1 MPVFDNE
8 KIKKIISLEKL
19 LTENIGARG
28 DKPIETADLQVSLI
42 QIYSYTDDKDWDETV
57 QSLSTEEE
65 KNAFNN
71 IVKFQSILENTLKK
85 KSDASQKQYQQIR
98 KKVNDPMEIAL
109 ELKAI
114 DDEILRY
121 ENREVPDAIPHN
133 DITKISYFD
142 AKNRKKYIENLK
154 RIVDSDSYVQLEF
167 SNTKYDELN
176 KEEKLYILEA
186 DFSSIVDMI
195 TSDVEKELNMAI
207 LKESDKK
214 EALIKGKERKY
225 TKKIDSIIL
234 EDEYKKA
241 SKDEKPLI
249 MARRKEEIYAEMNA
263 DKELKAAKL
272 KLENEWAN
280 KVNILVIQAEIK
292 AMTVFTKTVEQTIEK
307 RKERL
312 KEHAEKNYFQA
323 KPKVK
328 SALSSRSRRKPK
340 TDAKVVINDIEP
352 KVEVKV
358 EGNDIKP
365 EKQAEAVKPKEKEK
379 IVSLLDERIKNEKEL
394 LKKIEKMNQDELNTK
409 YSKKQKARVGAR
421 LTTNMAKGGFVG
433 DKGTSYVIDLN
444 ESKFIKTNLAA
455 YARIYGRELAACV
468 STFYQDKKDFR
479 IAQDNHFAR
488 LKAIHN
494 ILAGN
499 KKFGFTSNS
508 TEYTRLLDTLTDFEK
523 KCKDNGWDKLLDPDK
538 QDISKLTHEEI
549 IGRRDMYRALHDV
562 YEAACDYMKAKGPG
576 AKSFSHGEKRYELAY
591 LLCNEIYNFGGHA
604 AECESRIS
612 QISKDIKNHKTE
624 LNNSTKQIANQG
636 NARAELSKKYEK
648 DIDAEL
654 KKMGIEVNMDK
665 PENFIDNNIKNKNSN
680 MIV

>member
-19 LTENIGARG
+19 LAENIGAKG

-85 KSDASQKQYQQIR
+85 KSDAGQKQYQLIR

-109 ELKAI
+109 ELMAI

-121 ENREVPDAIPHN
+121 ENRKVPNAIPHN
-133 DITKISYFD
+133 EETEIRYLD

-167 SNTKYDELN
+167 SNMKYDELN
-176 KEEKLYILEA
+176 KEERLYILEA
-186 DFSSIVDMI
+186 DFSTIVDMI

-207 LKESDKK
+207 LRESNKK

-225 TKKIDSIIL
+225 TKKIDGIIL

-249 MARRKEEIYAEMNA
+249 MARRKEKIYAEMNA
-263 DKELKAAKL
+263 DKELKEAKL
-272 KLENEWAN
+272 KIENDWAN

-292 AMTVFTKTVEQTIEK
+292 AMTVFTTTVEETIEI
-307 RKERL
+307 RKKRL

-328 SALSSRSRRKPK
+328 SALSSRTRRKPK
-340 TDAKVVINDIEP
+340 TDAKVVINDIKP

-365 EKQAEAVKPKEKEK
+365 KEKEK
-379 IVSLLDERIKNEKEL
+379 IVSLPDERIINEEEL
-394 LKKIEKMNQDELNTK
+394 LKKIEKMNQDAINTK
-409 YSKKQKARVGAR
+409 YTKKQRARIGAR

-444 ESKFIKTNLAA
+444 ENKFIKTNLAA

-549 IGRRDMYRALHDV
+549 LGRRDMYRALHDV
-562 YEAACDYMKAKGPG
+562 YEAACDYMKAKGPA

-624 LNNSTKQIANQG
+624 LSNFTKQIVNQG
-636 NARAELSKKYEK
+636 NARDELSKKYQK

-654 KKMGIEVNMDK
+654 KKMGIDVKLDQ
-665 PENFIDNNIKNKNSN
+665 PENFIDNNIKNNNPN

>member
-19 LTENIGARG
+19 LAENIGAKG

-85 KSDASQKQYQQIR
+85 KSDAGQKQYQLIR

-109 ELKAI
+109 ELMAI

-121 ENREVPDAIPHN
+121 ENRKVPNAIPHN
-133 DITKISYFD
+133 EETEIRYLD

-167 SNTKYDELN
+167 SNMKYDELN
-176 KEEKLYILEA
+176 KEERLYILEA
-186 DFSSIVDMI
+186 DFSTIVDMI

-207 LKESDKK
+207 LRESNKK

-225 TKKIDSIIL
+225 TKKIDGIIL

-249 MARRKEEIYAEMNA
+249 MARRKEKIYAEMNA
-263 DKELKAAKL
+263 DKELKEAKL
-272 KLENEWAN
+272 KIENDWAN

-292 AMTVFTKTVEQTIEK
+292 AMTVFTTTVEETIEI
-307 RKERL
+307 RKKRL

-328 SALSSRSRRKPK
+328 SALSSRTRRKPK
-340 TDAKVVINDIEP
+340 TDAKVVINDIKP

-365 EKQAEAVKPKEKEK
+365 KEKEK
-379 IVSLLDERIKNEKEL
+379 IVSLPDERIINEEEL
-394 LKKIEKMNQDELNTK
+394 LKKIEKMNQDAINTK
-409 YSKKQKARVGAR
+409 YTKKQRARIGAR

-444 ESKFIKTNLAA
+444 ENKFIKTNLAA

-549 IGRRDMYRALHDV
+549 LGRRDMYRALHDV
-562 YEAACDYMKAKGPG
+562 YEAACDYMKAKEPA

-624 LNNSTKQIANQG
+624 LSNFTKQIVNQG
-636 NARAELSKKYEK
+636 NARDELSKKYQK

-654 KKMGIEVNMDK
+654 KKMGIDVKLDQ
-665 PENFIDNNIKNKNSN
+665 PENFIDNNIKNNNPN

>member
-234 EDEYKKA
+234 EDEYRKA
-241 SKDEKPLI
+241 SKDE
-249 MARRKEEIYAEMNA
+249 
-263 DKELKAAKL
+263 
-272 KLENEWAN
+272 
-280 KVNILVIQAEIK
+280 
-292 AMTVFTKTVEQTIEK
+292 
-307 RKERL
+307 
-312 KEHAEKNYFQA
+312 
-323 KPKVK
+323 
-328 SALSSRSRRKPK
+328 
-340 TDAKVVINDIEP
+340 
-352 KVEVKV
+352 
-358 EGNDIKP
+358 
-365 EKQAEAVKPKEKEK
+365 
-379 IVSLLDERIKNEKEL
+379 
-394 LKKIEKMNQDELNTK
+394 
-409 YSKKQKARVGAR
+409 
-421 LTTNMAKGGFVG
+421 
-433 DKGTSYVIDLN
+433 
-444 ESKFIKTNLAA
+444 NL
-455 YARIYGRELAACV
+455 
-468 STFYQDKKDFR
+468 
-479 IAQDNHFAR
+479 
-488 LKAIHN
+488 
-494 ILAGN
+494 
-499 KKFGFTSNS
+499 
-508 TEYTRLLDTLTDFEK
+508 
-523 KCKDNGWDKLLDPDK
+523 
-538 QDISKLTHEEI
+538 
-549 IGRRDMYRALHDV
+549 
-562 YEAACDYMKAKGPG
+562 
-576 AKSFSHGEKRYELAY
+576 
-591 LLCNEIYNFGGHA
+591 
-604 AECESRIS
+604 
-612 QISKDIKNHKTE
+612 
-624 LNNSTKQIANQG
+624 
-636 NARAELSKKYEK
+636 
-648 DIDAEL
+648 
-654 KKMGIEVNMDK
+654 
-665 PENFIDNNIKNKNSN
+665 
-680 MIV
+680 